1 MEYENCL
8 VELDEILNYLSK
20 ENLYKIP
27 EKIREAIKSQKSK
40 EYIWKYDKTKELNEQ
55 NLNRK
60 TIAMLSYLNM
70 EYLLNDEQKELM
82 KKIHEANEQNQEK
95 EKQEKY
101 NINNLFDNKRNNIV
115 QSEVA
120 LLEAKSDKW
129 YNRILNFI
137 KNIFKGI

>member
-129 YNRILNFI
+129 YNRIFNFI
-137 KNIFKGI
+137 KNIIKGI

>member
-27 EKIREAIKSQKSK
+27 EEIREAIKSQKSK

-101 NINNLFDNKRNNIV
+101 NINNLFNNKRNNIV

-129 YNRILNFI
+129 YNRIFNFI